1 MITIGSFK
9 DMSNEYD
16 EIWIIVRSLKSTP
29 YVPNTQIFHVPAL
42 SPSPDLFHKYLTW
55 RDNGEWNEDTF
66 QNKYVPQF
74 LYEMHSQESQQ
85 TLQTLIEHH
94 NQGNKILLVCYCPNE
109 SMCHRSIVMG
119 ILQGISNTC
128 TDNSLTPI
136 TSEFENDYSK
146 YYEQYL
152 KLDNKFMS
160 GIQKGKWRAETTFYL
175 LVAGSRGYNNYAEM
189 CQVLDFLLQKQIAQH
204 NHIVIVSGGAR
215 GADELAE
222 KYADERGYEKHIMR
236 ADWDKYGRSA
246 GYRRNESM
254 HLFISA
260 PSDRKRGCVCFWD
273 MQSPG
278 TKHNF
283 KLSLDY
289 GTPLRVFN
297 TVSHRFL
304 TDEEV
309 KGYA

>member
-1 MITIGSFK
+1 
-9 DMSNEYD
+9 
-16 EIWIIVRSLKSTP
+16 
-29 YVPNTQIFHVPAL
+29 
-42 SPSPDLFHKYLTW
+42 
-55 RDNGEWNEDTF
+55 
-66 QNKYVPQF
+66 
-74 LYEMHSQESQQ
+74 
-85 TLQTLIEHH
+85 
-94 NQGNKILLVCYCPNE
+94 
-109 SMCHRSIVMG
+109 
-119 ILQGISNTC
+119 
-128 TDNSLTPI
+128 
-136 TSEFENDYSK
+136 
-146 YYEQYL
+146 
-152 KLDNKFMS
+152 
-160 GIQKGKWRAETTFYL
+160 
-175 LVAGSRGYNNYAEM
+175 
-189 CQVLDFLLQKQIAQH
+189 
-204 NHIVIVSGGAR
+204 
-215 GADELAE
+215 
-222 KYADERGYEKHIMR
+222 MR